1 MIELQNAIE
10 SLSLESFTE
19 AASAYR
25 RFPSVMGLNTYS
37 FEKDR
42 VKVILGPLKIGDTSK
57 SVLAENSLFLKKT

>member
-1 MIELQNAIE
+1 M
-10 SLSLESFTE
+10 
-19 AASAYR
+19 
-25 RFPSVMGLNTYS
+25 MGLNTYS